1 MAETVYTGGAAVTCE
16 LALVVGGTD
25 DAVMNMLTRLL
36 IDDGGLLLRY
46 GSAFIWPPHIKRAK
60 TEFLES

>member
-1 MAETVYTGGAAVTCE
+1 MAETACTGGAVVTCE
-16 LALVVGGTD
+16 LALVVGGAD
-25 DAVMNMLTRLL
+25 DVMMNILTRLF

-60 TEFLES
+60 FEFLEL